1 MNWLNNR
8 LSKAALAAASLFLL
22 GGQAWAA
29 EAPPEVDGV
38 QIAREA
44 AEKCG
49 DALDEALLAD
59 MVAKGREVS
68 LAAEMYD
75 KGFADSESVMR
86 MVLRNRHGE
95 TSERELRQRTLE
107 NESLD
112 VGDKSL
118 IVFDRPRDVAGTT
131 MLTYAKILDPDDQW
145 MFLPALKRVK
155 RISSANKSGPFMG
168 SEFAF
173 EDFSSQ
179 EFGKYTY
186 RYLRSEACPGAEE
199 LTCDVIERYP
209 LYKNSGYVK
218 QISWADQTG
227 YRGYKT
233 EFYNRRCDKLKTL
246 TMTDHR
252 QYLDHYWRAHSLHM
266 VNHLTGKSTDLVW
279 EGFEFRVG
287 LKDSDFT
294 RNSLQRAK

>member
-1 MNWLNNR
+1 MNWLNSR
-8 LSKAALAAASLFLL
+8 LSAALAAACFTLL
-22 GGQAWAA
+22 GTQAWAQ
-29 EAPPEVDGV
+29 EAMPEVDAL
-38 QIAREA
+38 QFARAA

-49 DALDEALLAD
+49 ETLDEAGLAAA
-59 MVAKGREVS
+59 VAKGREVS
-68 LAAEMYD
+68 LAGEMYD
-75 KGFADSESVMR
+75 KGYADSESVMR
-86 MVLRNRHGE
+86 MILRNRHGE

-107 NESLD
+107 NEALD

-131 MLTYAKILDPDDQW
+131 MLTYAKILEPDDQW

-186 RYLRSEACPGAEE
+186 RYLRSEECPGAEGE
-199 LTCDVIERYP
+199 TCDVIERYP
-209 LYKNSGYVK
+209 LYENSGYVK
-218 QISWADQTG
+218 QIGWAHQTD
-227 YRGYKT
+227 YRGFKT

-246 TMTDHR
+246 TMGDHR

>member
-1 MNWLNNR
+1 MNWFNSRPSVTLAVAGFCFFGA
-8 LSKAALAAASLFLL
+8 AALAEEAMPQAA
-22 GGQAWAA
+22 
-29 EAPPEVDGV
+29 GV
-38 QIAREA
+38 EIARAA

-49 DALDEALLAD
+49 DTPDEGTLAG

-68 LAAEMYD
+68 LAGEMYD
-75 KGFADSESVMR
+75 KGFGDSESVMR
-86 MVLRNRHGE
+86 MTLRNRHGE

-107 NESLD
+107 NEALD

-131 MLTYAKILDPDDQW
+131 MLTFAKILEPDDQW
-145 MFLPALKRVK
+145 MFMPALKRVK

-179 EFGKYTY
+179 EYGKYTY

-209 LYKNSGYVK
+209 LYENSGYVK
-218 QISWADQTG
+218 QIGWTDQAA
-227 YRGYKT
+227 YRGYMT

-246 TMTDHR
+246 TITDHR
-252 QYLDHYWRAHSLHM
+252 QYLDHYWRAHALHM
-266 VNHLTGKSTDLVW
+266 VNHLTGKSTDLFW

-287 LKDSDFT
+287 LKASDFT